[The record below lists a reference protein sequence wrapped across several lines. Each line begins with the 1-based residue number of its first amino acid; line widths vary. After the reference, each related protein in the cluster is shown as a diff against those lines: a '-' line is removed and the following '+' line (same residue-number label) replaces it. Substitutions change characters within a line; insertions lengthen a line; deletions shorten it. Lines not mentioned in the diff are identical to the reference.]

1 MRRPSDASA
10 SPMSA
15 WVGPLP
21 RGSGCTSRRG
31 YVDIPH
37 VSWAD
42 VSEHPLASGVT
53 LRFCC
58 VALSAPKAPYLS
70 STHLWRAPTASGITR
85 PIESRGPWREHAA
98 PRRRPNDERTR
109 LQSDNLERRA
119 HSLIGSWQ
127 SSARNRTLINA
138 ASPHYGAVRGLRS
151 RREAIAS
158 VALDRPLG
166 GVCK

>member
-70 STHLWRAPTASGITR
+70 STHLWRAATHRLVAIIGSKPNTDQRRFTPLWSRPRSPVTPRSHCFCSAGSTARRRFVGSAAR
-85 PIESRGPWREHAA
+85 RSMLPPRA
-98 PRRRPNDERTR
+98 PRSMGRVMP
-109 LQSDNLERRA
+109 LAASA
-119 HSLIGSWQ
+119 LISNPTT
-127 SSARNRTLINA
+127 SSAGR
-138 ASPHYGAVRGLRS
+138 
-151 RREAIAS
+151 IAS
-158 VALDRPLG
+158 
-166 GVCK
+166 